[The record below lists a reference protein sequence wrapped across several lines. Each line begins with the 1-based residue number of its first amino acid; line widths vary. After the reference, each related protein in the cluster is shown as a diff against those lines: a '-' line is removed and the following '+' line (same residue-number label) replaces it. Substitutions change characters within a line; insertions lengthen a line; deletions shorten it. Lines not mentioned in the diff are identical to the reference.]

1 MYGISSQSNCLCEG
15 GREKDSSTVNSSL
28 WQKKDENKKIGI
40 NMADEVAE
48 DSLKSAV
55 RPERNKSIARY
66 SHKLISKIELV
77 LTENQKSS

>member
-1 MYGISSQSNCLCEG
+1 MCLVSRAKAIACVRVG
-15 GREKDSSTVNSSL
+15 EKKIVQQLTAVCDK
-28 WQKKDENKKIGI
+28 KKDENKKIGI

-66 SHKLISKIELV
+66 SHKLTL
-77 LTENQKSS
+77 LRLWDDGCQR